1 MKNLWDNLE
10 EYIVIPLLLF
20 AVVLIF
26 VQVIM
31 RYIFRNSLY
40 WSEELAR
47 YIFLWTVWIG
57 ASYATKKVKHLRIKS
72 FTRMFPKQL
81 QKYNE
86 KFVLIIW
93 LGFSIFLLYYGYNL
107 TNMKDSVSRDVRS
120 NRVFCI
126 DCVYYKSL
134 KCPGWEACPFRIEAL
149 KSIQEEL
156 QRRGNNEQS

>member
-1 MKNLWDNLE
+1 VYPIKTPIRKRPPLVEIPGRQGPDNKLGRFYIKN
-10 EYIVIPLLLF
+10 
-20 AVVLIF
+20 
-26 VQVIM
+26 
-31 RYIFRNSLY
+31 
-40 WSEELAR
+40 
-47 YIFLWTVWIG
+47 
-57 ASYATKKVKHLRIKS
+57 
-72 FTRMFPKQL
+72 
-81 QKYNE
+81 
-86 KFVLIIW
+86 
-93 LGFSIFLLYYGYNL
+93 YGYNL